1 MFYDLQS
8 GFRKSY
14 STDTCLIN
22 LTDHIKDEIDNG
34 NLCGMVM
41 LDLQKAFDTVN
52 HNILLFKLKALGFK
66 DDVIKWMS
74 SYLTGREQMVNVN
87 GVESDPA
94 GITCGVPQGS
104 ILGPLLFLLYVND
117 MKAVVNCEL
126 LLHADDSALLVSGK
140 DVVNIESL
148 LSEELSNV
156 GNWLVDNKLS
166 LHLGETESI
175 LFGSKVKLGK
185 SPNLNVKCKG
195 TKINP
200 KYVVK
205 YLGAE
210 IDQYV
215 SGEDMASKIIKKIS
229 SRTKFL
235 ARKRKYLDSETMK
248 LLAAALVQCHF
259 DYACSSWYSGLTK
272 KTKSKLQVCQ
282 NKLIRTVLKLS
293 PRTHLDYS
301 HFKLLNWLPVDK
313 RVTQLK
319 LSHVHNVIHGTAPK
333 YMSNYFIPVNSSH
346 NIRTRS
352 SQASLIVPRYRSL
365 LGKSSFKY
373 TGAVEWNSLPLGA
386 QTIVEKVNFKKTI
399 KCVLVD
405 RVLEEENSVFI

>member
-1 MFYDLQS
+1 
-8 GFRKSY
+8 
-14 STDTCLIN
+14 
-22 LTDHIKDEIDNG
+22 
-34 NLCGMVM
+34 
-41 LDLQKAFDTVN
+41 
-52 HNILLFKLKALGFK
+52 
-66 DDVIKWMS
+66 MS

-117 MKAVVNCEL
+117 MKAAVNCEL
-126 LLHADDSALLVSGK
+126 LLYADDSALLVSGK

-166 LHLGETESI
+166 LHLGKTESI

-195 TKINP
+195 TIINP
-200 KYVVK
+200 KSVVK

-210 IDQYV
+210 IHVDQHV

-229 SRTKFL
+229 SKTKFL
-235 ARKRKYLDSETMK
+235 ARKRKYLDSETIK

-259 DYACSSWYSGLTK
+259 DYACSSWYSGITK
-272 KTKSKLQVCQ
+272 KTKGKLQVCQ
-282 NKLIRTVLKLS
+282 NKLIRTVLKLP

-313 RVTQLK
+313 RVNQLK

-346 NIRTRS
+346 NIGTRS
-352 SQASLIVPRYRSL
+352 SQASLIPLSYFFLVTSL
-365 LGKSSFKY
+365 LY
-373 TGAVEWNSLPLGA
+373 
-386 QTIVEKVNFKKTI
+386 
-399 KCVLVD
+399 KCIL
-405 RVLEEENSVFI
+405 